1 MDCMCPTHFM
11 KNYQAPVV
19 VIGKVQEKKFEGKNI
34 VKYKITDDET
44 TVLVVC
50 IIYDFKSSNGM
61 TFKETHEEIEIG
73 TMVEIYGRPGM
84 SRNSEPILYGAT
96 IVVCEEECDCHDE
109 DSDSESISDSEDSD
123 TDYKPSESD
132 EEDDSYNDEDSDNSE
147 DSDDYSEKY
156 DSDDE
161 DSISEDSEIT
171 FEQIPMAITNEYIIY
186 QGKKFS
192 IKDVITGTPMQV
204 SLGTEIGSFIIT
216 EQIPGKYIGIE
227 IPANYL
233 EPNFPGGYDIIIKED
248 YENVLDVLY
257 RR

>member
-19 VIGKVQEKKFEGKNI
+19 IIGKVQEKKIQKDV

-73 TMVEIYGRPGM
+73 SMVEIHGRPGI
-84 SRNSEPILYGAT
+84 SRNSEPIMYGAT
-96 IVVCEEECDCHDE
+96 IVACEEECSCHDD
-109 DSDSESISDSEDSD
+109 DSDSDTISDSEDSD
-123 TDYKPSESD
+123 TDYTPSES
-132 EEDDSYNDEDSDNSE
+132 EDDDEDEDSE
-147 DSDDYSEKY
+147 DSD

-161 DSISEDSEIT
+161 DSVSDDSKIT
-171 FEQIPMAITNEYIIY
+171 FEQIPMTITNYHIIY

-192 IKDVITGTPMQV
+192 IQNVITGTPMQLT
-204 SLGTEIGSFIIT
+204 LGTEIGKFVIT
-216 EQIPGKYIGIE
+216 EQIPGRYIGIE
-227 IPANYL
+227 IPDNHL
-233 EPNFPGGYDIIIKED
+233 EPNYPGGYDIIIKAD

>member
-19 VIGKVQEKKFEGKNI
+19 IIGKVQEKKFEGKNI

-50 IIYDFKSSNGM
+50 VIYDFKSSNGM

-96 IVVCEEECDCHDE
+96 IVACEEECDCHDE

-123 TDYKPSESD
+123 TDYTPSESED
-132 EEDDSYNDEDSDNSE
+132 EDEDEDSE
-147 DSDDYSEKY
+147 DSE

-161 DSISEDSEIT
+161 DSVSDDSKIT
-171 FEQIPMAITNEYIIY
+171 VEQIPMTITNDYIIY

-192 IKDVITGTPMQV
+192 IQDVITGTPMQV

-233 EPNFPGGYDIIIKED
+233 EPNFPNGYDIITKAD